1 MVFIRY
7 DPDNVRAAAFSTASR
22 VSVTAA
28 ERIDLLVAT
37 VKAELA
43 RTTATF
49 FVASGRVVQLWFDS
63 QDAGPYEPRKE
74 MDITR
79 VVAV

>member
-7 DPDNVRAAAFSTASR
+7 NPDNVRSIGSR
-22 VSVTAA
+22 VTVTAA
-28 ERIDLLVAT
+28 ERIDLLVQT

-49 FVASGRVVQLWFDS
+49 SVASGRVVQLWFDS
-63 QDAGPYEPRKE
+63 AEPGPYEARKE

-79 VVAV
+79 IVAV

>member
-7 DPDNVRAAAFSTASR
+7 NPDNVRSNGSQ
-22 VSVTAA
+22 VTVTPA

-43 RTTATF
+43 RAASGASGAIGDNAF

-63 QDAGPYEPRKE
+63 QDAVR
-74 MDITR
+74 TR
-79 VVAV
+79 RARRWT